1 MKIENF
7 HCTISIYPDLPW
19 FHTWTSH
26 TGPATF
32 ASITALLCN
41 INISLLT
48 PLYAQHQ
55 HTSGHQPALMAVS
68 QRKLLYGTAQL
79 RTSSL
84 KHVRRWI
91 CHWSRDAG
99 YCPWQHTGDRMIAS
113 FICICWKAFHK
124 ICTLNCCASSL
135 LESCRNVL
143 STKTIW
149 CVKQA
154 ISCWMKVI
162 FRKVLK
168 NNAGYQT
175 QLRSL
180 FHVHSICIIHKQGP
194 GATQPK

>member
-48 PLYAQHQ
+48 TVYAQHQ

-79 RTSSL
+79 HTSSL

-91 CHWSRDAG
+91 CHWSRDAAPG
-99 YCPWQHTGDRMIAS
+99 S
-113 FICICWKAFHK
+113 
-124 ICTLNCCASSL
+124 TLETEWL
-135 LESCRNVL
+135 PVL
-143 STKTIW
+143 SASAEK
-149 CVKQA
+149 
-154 ISCWMKVI
+154 
-162 FRKVLK
+162 
-168 NNAGYQT
+168 
-175 QLRSL
+175 
-180 FHVHSICIIHKQGP
+180 HSIKYAPLIVVPVAFWNPVGMYYPQKQYGVSNNQYP
-194 GATQPK
+194 AEWKLSSERY